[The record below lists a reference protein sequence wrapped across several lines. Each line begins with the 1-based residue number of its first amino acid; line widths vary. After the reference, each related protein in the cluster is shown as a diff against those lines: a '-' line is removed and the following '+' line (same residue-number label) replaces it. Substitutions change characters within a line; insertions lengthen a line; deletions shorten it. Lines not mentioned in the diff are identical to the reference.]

1 MAPSRLNDSQ
11 KQELVARYR
20 AGDATSSL
28 AADFGCSVNTV
39 SRTVRNLL
47 SAEDYQALKT
57 ARARGKAAVSEL
69 PAVSEQPQ
77 DAAPVDGPAVMPA
90 VEADEAQPATAPE
103 APGDSVAHDPAE
115 DPANQF
121 HEVAILTDV
130 THADSHPPVICQ
142 PLAPGVLPDSVYM
155 LVDKVVELDPRP
167 LRDFPEV
174 GALDPADQERQALG
188 LFATPRTAKRQCGRN
203 QRVIR
208 VPDTS
213 VFTQTASYLL
223 ARGITRL
230 VLEGTLISLDA

>member
-1 MAPSRLNDSQ
+1 MSSI
-11 KQELVARYR
+11 
-20 AGDATSSL
+20 SSL
-28 AADFGCSVNTV
+28 QL
-39 SRTVRNLL
+39 SRHYEAH
-47 SAEDYQALKT
+47 S
-57 ARARGKAAVSEL
+57 ARASAVLENLETLRERIQQDIAAVVGQRAEALMALAVAYL
-69 PAVSEQPQ
+69 PVL
-77 DAAPVDGPAVMPA
+77 
-90 VEADEAQPATAPE
+90 EADEAQPATTPE
-103 APGDSVAHDPAE
+103 EPGDSVAHDPAE

-130 THADSHPPVICQ
+130 THVDSHPPVICQ

-167 LRDFPEV
+167 LSDFPEV

-213 VFTQTASYLL
+213 VFTQTTSYLL